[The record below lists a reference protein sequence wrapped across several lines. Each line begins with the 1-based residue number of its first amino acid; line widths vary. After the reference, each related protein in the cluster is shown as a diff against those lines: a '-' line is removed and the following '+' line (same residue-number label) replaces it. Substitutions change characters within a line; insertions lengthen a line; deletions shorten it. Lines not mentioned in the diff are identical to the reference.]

1 MYNILIE
8 FGIPMKLE
16 RLIKIFPIEPYS
28 RSRVGKHFSDI
39 FPIRNFLI

>member
-16 RLIKIFPIEPYS
+16 RVIKMFLIEPYS
-28 RSRVGKHFSDI
+28 RTRVGKHFSDI